1 MPRKPGHR
9 QGVPRYR
16 RPGQITLMP
25 LGRLLHPSYKVWPSV
40 GVPNQEAVDACPLCE
55 DRCTGAC
62 DDEVDG

>member
-16 RPGQITLMP
+16 RPGQITLDV
-25 LGRLLHPSYKVWPSV
+25 GRLLHPSIKAWPSV
-40 GVPNQEAVDACPLCE
+40 PDQGAVDACPLCK

-62 DDEVDG
+62 DDEIDG